1 MQTALLQCW
10 RIRRLWKFDEW
21 NCRHIF
27 GWLFLSCCVT
37 SLNLASMRAVRP
49 LSKLCHS
56 SRTCSLLYCLPDVEC
71 ITVRSETRRKGSSAS
86 SISSTVVGE
95 ESMRPVGDVPWLGPP
110 PVPCNRQHQSQNC
123 HYCLEVKRE
132 NNQNCSVLC
141 MPRVGPEYPLSC
153 LFSFLVHLF
162 PQILLFFTFFPFLL
176 CRTYFFLLSI
186 PSLFTRIV
194 TTPFP
199 GWRS

>member
-10 RIRRLWKFDEW
+10 RIQRLWKFDEW

-123 HYCLEVKRE
+123 HYCLEVKRD
-132 NNQNCSVLC
+132 NNLCCVCPALGRSTPFPAFFLSLSIYFLKFCSFL
-141 MPRVGPEYPLSC
+141 LFF
-153 LFSFLVHLF
+153 LFSFVV
-162 PQILLFFTFFPFLL
+162 PIFFYCPSLPFL
-176 CRTYFFLLSI
+176 
-186 PSLFTRIV
+186 PE
-194 TTPFP
+194 
-199 GWRS
+199 